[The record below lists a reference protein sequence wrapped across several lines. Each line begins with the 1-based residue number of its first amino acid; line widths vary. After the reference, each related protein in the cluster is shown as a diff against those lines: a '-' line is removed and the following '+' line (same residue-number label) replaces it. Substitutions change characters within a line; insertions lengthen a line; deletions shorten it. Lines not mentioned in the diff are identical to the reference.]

1 MHDLPARL
9 INEMASAR
17 AAIAASYLRL
27 WRGSDID
34 PPSPSAG
41 SGRDPGEQPDN
52 PDAES
57 GQSSST

>member
-27 WRGSDID
+27 WRGPDLD
-34 PPSPSAG
+34 APAPSAG

-52 PDAES
+52 PDAGS